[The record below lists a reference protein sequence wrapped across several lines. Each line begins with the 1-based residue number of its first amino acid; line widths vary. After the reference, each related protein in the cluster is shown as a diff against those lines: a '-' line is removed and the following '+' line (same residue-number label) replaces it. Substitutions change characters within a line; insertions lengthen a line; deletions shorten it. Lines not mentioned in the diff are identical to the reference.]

1 MLSSGTHGYGSKY
14 VMNEMTIEAVHLSF
28 PMRPISSKIYL
39 AQKLNSDLFKK
50 KFKNFK
56 YWSPTGRP
64 DTTPL
69 NKKN

>member
-14 VMNEMTIEAVHLSF
+14 VMNEMTNEALHLSF

-56 YWSPTGRP
+56 Y
-64 DTTPL
+64 
-69 NKKN
+69 